1 METEK
6 QRAQILNDNLWKI
19 LIDFSWPAV
28 IAMFLLGA
36 NNVLDGIFVGRF
48 AEEGSL
54 AGISIALPP
63 VIAFTGFGL
72 LIGTG
77 AGSLLSIAIG
87 AEDTNIRR
95 RLLGNV
101 NALVLIA
108 SAAVMLAGFRFSQ
121 PLLFAMGGRGKE
133 LMLGDVYYRTLLWG
147 ALPWIYTVALNTLIR
162 AEGKMKTASVI
173 MAIGLAVN
181 GLSNYV
187 LMVLF
192 KQGIKG
198 AALGTN
204 IGMIVQSLICML
216 YVSRSPLVRQ
226 VVNSTDN
233 GAFVSSLQQACAIRL
248 DKDIVRTIIQMG
260 LSAFIM
266 QIMMVLQSMLVL
278 NVITRYGTAHDI
290 AFYGVVTRLF
300 SFVIQPLAGF
310 MIAMPPIIGIN
321 FGAAQSERVIAAFK
335 CFLTASFIL
344 VLPFWIFALTMPEAA
359 AGVMMNRALI
369 TSENSIQIRIFMA
382 LLPVMPLTFLT
393 LSFFP
398 AINKGL
404 SSSII
409 ALMQQVVLYV
419 PVMLL
424 LPRFTGVRG
433 VYYGTLFIE
442 LVTAIPILILIKRE
456 FRLLRTG
463 VTRWVKAE

>member
-1 METEK
+1 M
-6 QRAQILNDNLWKI
+6 
-19 LIDFSWPAV
+19 
-28 IAMFLLGA
+28 LL
-36 NNVLDGIFVGRF
+36 
-48 AEEGSL
+48 
-54 AGISIALPP
+54 
-63 VIAFTGFGL
+63 
-72 LIGTG
+72 
-77 AGSLLSIAIG
+77 
-87 AEDTNIRR
+87 
-95 RLLGNV
+95 
-101 NALVLIA
+101 
-108 SAAVMLAGFRFSQ
+108 GFRFSQ
-121 PLLFAMGGRGKE
+121 PLLFAMGGRGNE
-133 LMLGDVYYRTLLWG
+133 LVLGDVYYRTLLWG
-147 ALPWIYTVALNTLIR
+147 ALPWIYAVALNTLIR
-162 AEGKMKTASVI
+162 AEGKMKTAAVI

-187 LMVLF
+187 LMVLL

-198 AALGTN
+198 AAIGTN
-204 IGMIVQSLICML
+204 IGMIVQALICML
-216 YVSRSPLVRQ
+216 YVIHSPLVQRDAG
-226 VVNSTDN
+226 SAGDRIS
-233 GAFVSSLQQACAIRL
+233 VSLLQRACAIRL
-248 DKDIVRTIIQMG
+248 DKDIVSTIIRMG
-260 LSAFIM
+260 LSSFIM

-278 NVITRYGTAHDI
+278 NVIARYGSAHDI
-290 AFYGVVTRLF
+290 GFYGVVTRLF
-300 SFVIQPLAGF
+300 SFVIQPLAGL

-321 FGAAQSERVIAAFK
+321 FGAGRSERVIAVFK
-335 CFLTASFIL
+335 CFLMAAFIL
-344 VLPFWIFALTMPEAA
+344 VLPFWIFALTMPEVA

-369 TSENSIQIRIFMA
+369 TTENSIQIRIFMA

-404 SSSII
+404 SSSVI

-463 VTRWVKAE
+463 ATRWVK

>member
-6 QRAQILNDNLWKI
+6 QRTQILNDNLWKI

-63 VIAFTGFGL
+63 VIALTGFGL

-87 AEDTNIRR
+87 AEDTDIRR
-95 RLLGNV
+95 RLLGNA
-101 NALVLIA
+101 NALILIA
-108 SAAVMLAGFRFSQ
+108 SAAVMLLGFNFSQ
-121 PLLFAMGGRGKE
+121 SLLFAMGGRGNE
-133 LMLGDVYYRTLLWG
+133 LVLGDVYYRTLLWG
-147 ALPWIYTVALNTLIR
+147 ALPWIYAVALNTLIR
-162 AEGKMKTASVI
+162 AEGKMKTAAVI

-187 LMVLF
+187 LMVLL

-198 AALGTN
+198 AAIGTN
-204 IGMIVQSLICML
+204 IGMIAQALICML

-226 VVNSTDN
+226 LIDSSTESS
-233 GAFVSSLQQACAIRL
+233 GASLSHVCAIRF
-248 DKDIVRTIIQMG
+248 DNDIIGKIVKMG

-300 SFVIQPLAGF
+300 SFVIQPLVGF

-335 CFLTASFIL
+335 CFVTASFIL
-344 VLPFWIFALTMPEAA
+344 VLPFWIFALTLPEAA

-369 TSENSIQIRIFMA
+369 TAENSIQIRIFMA

-398 AINKGL
+398 AINKGV

-409 ALMQQVVLYV
+409 AVMQQVVLYV

>member
-6 QRAQILNDNLWKI
+6 QRTQILNDNLWKI

-63 VIAFTGFGL
+63 VIALTGFGL

-87 AEDTNIRR
+87 AEDTDIRR
-95 RLLGNV
+95 RLLGNA

-108 SAAVMLAGFRFSQ
+108 SAAVMLLGFRFSQ
-121 PLLFAMGGRGKE
+121 PLLFAMGGRGNE
-133 LMLGDVYYRTLLWG
+133 LALGDVYYRTLLWG
-147 ALPWIYTVALNTLIR
+147 ALPWIYAVALNTLIR
-162 AEGKMKTASVI
+162 AEGKMKTAAVI

-187 LMVLF
+187 LMVLL

-204 IGMIVQSLICML
+204 IGMIAQALICML

-226 VVNSTDN
+226 LIDSSTETS
-233 GAFVSSLQQACAIRL
+233 GTSLFHICAIRF
-248 DKDIVRTIIQMG
+248 DNDIIGKIVKMG

-300 SFVIQPLAGF
+300 SFVIQPLVGF

-335 CFLTASFIL
+335 CFVTASFIL

-369 TSENSIQIRIFMA
+369 TAENSIQIRIFMA

-409 ALMQQVVLYV
+409 AVMQQVVLYV

>member
-1 METEK
+1 METEQ
-6 QRAQILNDNLWKI
+6 QRQQILNGNPWKI

-28 IAMFLLGA
+28 LAMFLLGA
-36 NNVLDGIFVGRF
+36 NNVLDGIFVGHF
-48 AEEGSL
+48 AQAGAL

-63 VIAFTGFGL
+63 VIALTGFGL

-87 AEDTNIRR
+87 AEDTDIRR
-95 RLLGNV
+95 RLLGNA

-108 SAAVMLAGFRFSQ
+108 SAAVMLLGFRFSQ
-121 PLLFAMGGRGKE
+121 PLLFAMGGRGNE
-133 LMLGDVYYRTLLWG
+133 LVLGDVYYRTLLWG
-147 ALPWIYTVALNTLIR
+147 ALPWIYAVALNTLIR
-162 AEGKMKTASVI
+162 AEGKMKTAAVI

-187 LMVLF
+187 LMVLL

-198 AALGTN
+198 AAIGTN
-204 IGMIVQSLICML
+204 IGMIVQALICML
-216 YVSRSPLVRQ
+216 YVIHSPLVQRDAG
-226 VVNSTDN
+226 SAGDRIS
-233 GAFVSSLQQACAIRL
+233 VSLLQRACAIRL
-248 DKDIVRTIIQMG
+248 DKDIVSTIIRMG
-260 LSAFIM
+260 LSSFIM

-278 NVITRYGTAHDI
+278 NVIARYGSAHDI
-290 AFYGVVTRLF
+290 GFYGVVTRLF
-300 SFVIQPLAGF
+300 SFVIQPLAGL

-321 FGAAQSERVIAAFK
+321 FGAGRSERVIAVFK
-335 CFLTASFIL
+335 CFLMAAFIL
-344 VLPFWIFALTMPEAA
+344 VLPFWIFALTMPEVA

-369 TSENSIQIRIFMA
+369 TTENSIQIRIFMA

-404 SSSII
+404 SSSVI

-463 VTRWVKAE
+463 ATRWVK